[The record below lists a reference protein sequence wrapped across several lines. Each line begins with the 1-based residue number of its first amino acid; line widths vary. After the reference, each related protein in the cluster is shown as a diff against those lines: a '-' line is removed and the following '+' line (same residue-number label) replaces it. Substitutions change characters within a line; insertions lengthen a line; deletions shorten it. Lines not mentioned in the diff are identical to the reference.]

1 MYFLL
6 YTTYVSGNESVNETE
21 PCVLIIDDDE
31 SVREA
36 LLFLMKSV
44 ELNAK
49 AYASAKEFMT
59 QYETDVPGCLVS
71 DIRMPGMS
79 GLELQQ
85 ELKNRGS
92 QMPIIFITGHGDIPM
107 AVEAIK
113 HGAEDFL
120 TKPFRDQDLLDCINT
135 AMGKDQEQRRKL
147 NEREA
152 IEQRLITVTTRERQ
166 VLDRVVAGKAN
177 KVIAFEL
184 NLSHRTVEVHR
195 SRVMEKMQAHSLAEL
210 VKLMHEVTR

>member
-1 MYFLL
+1 M
-6 YTTYVSGNESVNETE
+6 NETE

-44 ELNAK
+44 NLNAK
-49 AYASAKEFMT
+49 AYDSASQFMAG
-59 QYETDVPGCLVS
+59 YEADVPGCLIS

-85 ELKNRGS
+85 VLKKRNS
-92 QMPIIFITGHGDIPM
+92 QMPIIFITGHGDIAM

-113 HGAEDFL
+113 QGAVDFL
-120 TKPFRDQDLLDCINT
+120 TKPFRDQDLLDSINA
-135 AMGKDQEQRRKL
+135 AMERDQQQRRKL
-147 NEREA
+147 DELE
-152 IEQRLITVTTRERQ
+152 IVTKRLGTITARERQ

-184 NLSHRTVEVHR
+184 NLSHRTIEVHR
-195 SRVMEKMQAHSLAEL
+195 SHVMEKMQVRSLAEL
-210 VKLMHEVTR
+210 VKSMQQLDESKS

>member
-1 MYFLL
+1 
-6 YTTYVSGNESVNETE
+6 VKETE

-49 AYASAKEFMT
+49 AYVSAKEFMA

-85 ELKNRGS
+85 ELKKRGS

-120 TKPFRDQDLLDCINT
+120 TKPFRDQDLLDCINM
-135 AMGKDQEQRRKL
+135 AMDKDLEQRHKL
-147 NEREA
+147 DERVS
-152 IEQRLITVTTRERQ
+152 IERCLSTITTRERQ

-184 NLSHRTVEVHR
+184 NLSHRTIEVHR
-195 SRVMEKMQAHSLAEL
+195 SHVMEKMQAHSLAEL
-210 VKLMHEVTR
+210 VKFMQVVTKKER

>member
-1 MYFLL
+1 M
-6 YTTYVSGNESVNETE
+6 NDAE
-21 PCVLIIDDDE
+21 PSVLIIDDDE
-31 SVREA
+31 SVRDA

-44 ELNAK
+44 EINAK
-49 AYASAKEFMT
+49 AYVSAKAFMA
-59 QYETDVPGCLVS
+59 QYEADVPGCLVL

-85 ELKNRGS
+85 ELKKRGS
-92 QMPIIFITGHGDIPM
+92 LMPIIFITGHGDIPM

-120 TKPFRDQDLLDCINT
+120 TKPFRDQDLLDCINA
-135 AMGKDQEQRRKL
+135 AMSKDQEQRHKL
-147 NEREA
+147 DEREA
-152 IEQRLITVTTRERQ
+152 IEQRLTTITTRERQ

-184 NLSHRTVEVHR
+184 DLSHRTVEVHR
-195 SRVMEKMQAHSLAEL
+195 SHVMEKMQAHSLAEL
-210 VKLMHEVTR
+210 VKLMQDVTKKEQ

>member
-1 MYFLL
+1 MK
-6 YTTYVSGNESVNETE
+6 ETE

-71 DIRMPGMS
+71 DIRMPGIS

-166 VLDRVVAGKAN
+166 VLDGVVAGKAN

-195 SRVMEKMQAHSLAEL
+195 SHVMEKMQAHSLAEL
-210 VKLMHEVTR
+210 VKLMHEVTKKDR